1 MRSFASGVDPSQ
13 FGTLIEPAKGWSG
26 RAGLD
31 GEVMMNERSG
41 THPFRV
47 GIAIGIAA
55 FGVGCASRDLRPPPP
70 EADTTD
76 LTQYDSTT
84 GDARDVF
91 ATGGCTEGQSQ
102 TCRIY
107 LPSHNGIQPCFV
119 GVQECVDAAWGDCG
133 SAVLVDANADDAEL
147 QPEDI
152 E

>member
-1 MRSFASGVDPSQ
+1 
-13 FGTLIEPAKGWSG
+13 
-26 RAGLD
+26 
-31 GEVMMNERSG
+31 MNERSG
-41 THPFRV
+41 THPFRGGLV
-47 GIAIGIAA
+47 IGIAA
-55 FGVGCASRDLRPPPP
+55 LWIAACGSADPRPPPS

-76 LTQYDSTT
+76 PTQNDSMT
-84 GDARDVF
+84 GDVRNVF

-119 GVQECVDAAWGDCG
+119 GVQACVDAAWGDCG
-133 SAVLVDANADDAEL
+133 NAVLVDANNGDAEL

>member
-1 MRSFASGVDPSQ
+1 
-13 FGTLIEPAKGWSG
+13 
-26 RAGLD
+26 
-31 GEVMMNERSG
+31 MMNERSG

-47 GIAIGIAA
+47 GLAIGIAA
-55 FGVGCASRDLRPPPP
+55 FWVGCASRDPRPPPP
-70 EADTTD
+70 DTDTD
-76 LTQYDSTT
+76 LTSPTT
-84 GDARDVF
+84 GDARNVF

-119 GVQECVDAAWGDCG
+119 GVQVCEDASWGDCG
-133 SAVLVDANADDAEL
+133 DAVLVDANADDAEL

>member
-1 MRSFASGVDPSQ
+1 
-13 FGTLIEPAKGWSG
+13 
-26 RAGLD
+26 
-31 GEVMMNERSG
+31 MNERSG

-47 GIAIGIAA
+47 GIAIGISALWIAA
-55 FGVGCASRDLRPPPP
+55 CGSADSRPPPS
-70 EADTTD
+70 EADVDATD

-119 GVQECVDAAWGDCG
+119 GVQACVDAAWGDCG